1 MNTNRSSKLV
11 KFVVLALLTT
21 CIGASL
27 ASAQTAAG
35 KFSLPF
41 EVRWGQAVI
50 APGNYSFTVN
60 SSGSSP
66 ANTVFVRGENGS
78 PCMIVPLAH
87 DYSFSGKNELIVER
101 QGDRGTIRTLR
112 LADVGLVLFF
122 PAPRT
127 EGQILAQAPVL
138 TQRLPILMAKK

>member
-87 DYSFSGKNELIVER
+87 DYSFSGKNELIVSGRETGAR
-101 QGDRGTIRTLR
+101 FAPCVWRMSVWCSSSRRPGLKGRSSLR
-112 LADVGLVLFF
+112 
-122 PAPRT
+122 PPY
-127 EGQILAQAPVL
+127 
-138 TQRLPILMAKK
+138 

>member
-1 MNTNRSSKLV
+1 
-11 KFVVLALLTT
+11 
-21 CIGASL
+21 
-27 ASAQTAAG
+27 
-35 KFSLPF
+35 
-41 EVRWGQAVI
+41 
-50 APGNYSFTVN
+50 
-60 SSGSSP
+60 
-66 ANTVFVRGENGS
+66 
-78 PCMIVPLAH
+78 MIVPLAH